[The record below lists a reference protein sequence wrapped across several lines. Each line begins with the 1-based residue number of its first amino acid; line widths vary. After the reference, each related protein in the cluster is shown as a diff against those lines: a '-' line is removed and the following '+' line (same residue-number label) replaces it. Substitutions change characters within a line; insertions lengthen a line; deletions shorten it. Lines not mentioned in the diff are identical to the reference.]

1 MKKAVI
7 TVAGLQYVVSE
18 GETFTVNRLDVEQ
31 TSHTFDAM
39 LLIDDKKVTV
49 GAPLVAGVK
58 VVTEVVDAEARG
70 DKVTAIRFKAKKRVT
85 KVRGHRQS
93 LTTLKVKSIT

>member
-18 GETFTVNRLDVEQ
+18 GEIITVNRLDAEK
-31 TSHTFDAM
+31 TKLSFDAM
-39 LLIDDKKVTV
+39 LVIDGKTV
-49 GAPLVAGVK
+49 SVGTPTVAGVK
-58 VVTEVVDAEARG
+58 VTAEIEDAEARG

-93 LTTLKVKSIT
+93 LTTIKIKSIA

>member
-18 GETFTVNRLDVEQ
+18 GEVITVNRLDAENANL
-31 TSHTFDAM
+31 SFDAM
-39 LLIDDKKVTV
+39 LVIDDKKVSV
-49 GAPLVAGVK
+49 GAPFVSGVK
-58 VVTEVVDAEARG
+58 VTAEIEDAAARG

-93 LTTLKVKSIT
+93 LTTLKIKSIA